1 MITYSN
7 EAGTVCAEDVIDGLF
22 AGWPHPPTA
31 QQLIDVMDNS
41 YARVWAFSDGRVI
54 GYVNALSD
62 GILTAFIPW
71 LEVHPDYQ
79 GQGIGSELLR
89 RILGA
94 TRWHVFDRPH
104 VRSRNGGILRAF
116 RHVSRNWCIDSQ
128 TRCAA
133 QRCSTRVTGSA
144 FPALFSPRSW
154 IAGYS
159 FLQRRPQAIREGASR
174 GPAARCALRAL

>member
-89 RILGA
+89 RILGQLGGMYSIDLMCDPEMVGFYERFDMSA
-94 TRWHVFDRPH
+94 T
-104 VRSRNGGILRAF
+104 
-116 RHVSRNWCIDSQ
+116 
-128 TRCAA
+128 
-133 QRCSTRVTGSA
+133 TG
-144 FPALFSPRSW
+144 AL
-154 IAGYS
+154 
-159 FLQRRPQAIREGASR
+159 LRRPGV
-174 GPAARCALRAL
+174 LRRAVVRA